1 MLSEAY
7 LGLGSNLGD
16 RQANIQ
22 RGIGLLARV
31 SASVTVSSLYETV
44 PQGFDAQPAFLNAV
58 CRIWT
63 PLDPFALLAH
73 IQQAEAAAGRR
84 RAFANAPRTLD
95 VDILLYGRLV
105 LRAPGLS
112 IPHPRMAERAFVL
125 VPLAELAPGLV
136 HPVLKTTVRELL
148 QRLPNRA
155 GVQRWHARPGALAG
169 YMSG

>member
-22 RGIGLLARV
+22 RGIALLAQV
-31 SASVTVSSLYETV
+31 AASVAASSLYETV
-44 PQGFDAQPAFLNAV
+44 PQGFGAQPAFLNAV

-84 RAFANAPRTLD
+84 RTFANAPRTLD

-105 LRAPGLS
+105 LQAPGLT

-148 QRLPNRA
+148 QRLPDRA
-155 GVQRWHARPGALAG
+155 DVRRWHARAEAQTS
-169 YMSG
+169 Y